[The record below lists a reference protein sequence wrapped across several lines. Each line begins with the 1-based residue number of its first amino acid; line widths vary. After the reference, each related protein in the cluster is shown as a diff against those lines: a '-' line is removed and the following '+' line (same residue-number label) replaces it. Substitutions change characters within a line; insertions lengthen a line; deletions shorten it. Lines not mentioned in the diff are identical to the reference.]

1 MSDLTEQEMQDKIEM
16 VKRDL
21 DRLRMQGGGDRQMSI
36 LMEYQSYL
44 EDELK
49 FIQNE
54 NRSNK
59 SPR

>member
-1 MSDLTEQEMQDKIEM
+1 MSDLTEQEMEDKIQM
-16 VKRDL
+16 AKREL
-21 DRLRMQGGGDRQMSI
+21 DSLRMQGGGDRQMSI

>member
-1 MSDLTEQEMQDKIEM
+1 MSELTAEQMKEKIEM

-21 DRLRMQGGGDRQMSI
+21 DRLRMQGGNDRQMSV
-36 LMEYQSYL
+36 LLEYQNYL

-54 NRSNK
+54 NRSNQ
-59 SPR
+59 ST